1 MAQRYVAVAVC
12 YGGPCAQIVL
22 TTRVRTPDSSGQEPF
37 ASLGVAK
44 VVVAGCPL
52 SETPKPDTIIEG
64 TNVSNIARY
73 SWHVSTSSDNT
84 DPVTVRQG
92 ATSDVVVAVDVVRDR
107 RYSKSVA
114 LEGQVQVVAQG
125 TKDVTV
131 SSVQVRYLL
140 LLLVEHTCCEDT
152 C

>member
-1 MAQRYVAVAVC
+1 
-12 YGGPCAQIVL
+12 
-22 TTRVRTPDSSGQEPF
+22 
-37 ASLGVAK
+37 
-44 VVVAGCPL
+44 
-52 SETPKPDTIIEG
+52 
-64 TNVSNIARY
+64 
-73 SWHVSTSSDNT
+73 
-84 DPVTVRQG
+84 
-92 ATSDVVVAVDVVRDR
+92 VVAVDVVRDR

-140 LLLVEHTCCEDT
+140 LLLIEHTCCEDT

>member
-1 MAQRYVAVAVC
+1 MASQQVAVAVC
-12 YGGPCAQIVL
+12 CRRPCVQVVL

-44 VVVAGCPL
+44 VVVTGCPL

-64 TNVSNIARY
+64 TNVSNVARY
-73 SWHVSTSSDNT
+73 TWRVSTSSDNT

-92 ATSDVVVAVDVVRDR
+92 ATSDVLVAVQVVRDR

-125 TKDVTV
+125 TKAVTV
-131 SSVQVRYLL
+131 SSVQVRC
-140 LLLVEHTCCEDT
+140 LLLVAKSNQIHML
-152 C
+152 